1 MMLDDSSM
9 SQFCS
14 VTFNKHFNYQDVSKY
29 LVFLKKKKN
38 TNSFIISKIIENND
52 INV

>member
-1 MMLDDSSM
+1 MMLDDFSM

-29 LVFLKKKKN
+29 LVFFQKIN
-38 TNSFIISKIIENND
+38 MNSFIISKIIENND

>member
-14 VTFNKHFNYQDVSKY
+14 VTFNQPFTYQDVSKY
-29 LVFLKKKKN
+29 LVFLKKKKYDQFYHLKDN
-38 TNSFIISKIIENND
+38 WK
-52 INV
+52 